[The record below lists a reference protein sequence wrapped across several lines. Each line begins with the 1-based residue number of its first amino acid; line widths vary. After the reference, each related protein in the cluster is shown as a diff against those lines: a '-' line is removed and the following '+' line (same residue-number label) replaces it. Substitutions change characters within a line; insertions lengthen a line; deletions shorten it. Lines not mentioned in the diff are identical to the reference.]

1 MSSTASILSRAT
13 SDMNSALVRINEA
26 NINSIDKSSIGSGAA
41 SFATDVAHLPLAE
54 AIRYCICM
62 NSINY
67 RFWGLEAGAVTR
79 YQKDGKVGAMAM
91 TSSFLAAWTDPK
103 FMFSKRTEPVDAAT
117 IAAVF
122 GDIPDVPSRIAI
134 LNEVL
139 LSPKLDAL
147 CAKLA
152 ERCSAGLPVTVGE
165 AQLLEDAFP
174 IAYSDPLLK
183 KAQLA
188 ISFVWLVAKEQGL
201 DLQVDLTAFADYQ
214 IPRVL
219 RALKLLDYSDSLAKT
234 IDSSKPIAANGPEE
248 RALRAASVI
257 AIDMLS
263 KRLGVPNAAIDHFL
277 WTQRNEAKEPFHL
290 CETTLY

>member
-1 MSSTASILSRAT
+1 MSSTASILSRAA
-13 SDMNSALVRINEA
+13 SDMNDSLVRINEDNLK
-26 NINSIDKSSIGSGAA
+26 NIEKSAIGSGGA
-41 SFATDVAHLPLAE
+41 SFATDVGHLPLAE

-67 RFWGLEAGAVTR
+67 RFWDMEEGAMKR
-79 YQKDGKVGAMAM
+79 YQKDGKVGAVAM
-91 TSSFLAAWTDPK
+91 TSSFLSAWSDPQ
-103 FMFSKRTEPVDAAT
+103 FMFSRREAPVDAAT

-147 CAKLA
+147 CTTLA
-152 ERCSAGLPVTVGE
+152 EHCTAGLPLTVAE
-165 AQLLEDAFP
+165 AQMLEDAFP

-188 ISFVWLVAKEQGL
+188 ISFVWLAAKER
-201 DLQVDLTAFADYQ
+201 DIDIDVDLTAFADYQ

-219 RALKLLDYSDSLAKT
+219 RALHLLEYSEDLAKK
-234 IDSSKPIAANGPEE
+234 IDGSVLILSDGPEE
-248 RALRAASVI
+248 RALRAASI
-257 AIDMLS
+257 LTIDMLS

-277 WTQRNEAKEPFHL
+277 WTQRNAAKEPFHL